1 VCQICE
7 VGRSELGAGVPLRFA
22 ATHATEPALRRA
34 APVNLEAVH
43 GAAAS
48 TMPKGVGIQG
58 RRTLIKG
65 GTILSMDERVGN
77 HAVGDVLLEGS
88 RIAEVAAR
96 IDAPD
101 AAIIDATGRIV
112 APGFID
118 AHSHQFE
125 TALRSF
131 LADGILINDGR
142 PESAH
147 NYYESILQKLSMGY
161 RPQDVHINEL
171 FSGIAQIDAGVTTVM
186 DISQIHHSPEHS
198 DAAIEGLRA
207 AGRRAVF
214 GYFEGWG
221 EKAKYPGDAKRIRAQ
236 HFASSDQLLTMFM
249 GGEIYLPGY
258 DEAWKVG
265 RELGLPIALHVVGT
279 FGMQPTFD
287 ELAKAG
293 KFGPD
298 CFFIHMTGMSEI
310 GWKAA
315 ADAGVHVTL
324 AVPIEMQM
332 RHGTPPIQ
340 KALDLG
346 MSLSLSTDVECTM
359 TADMFTQMRGVMTLQ
374 RMFANDLALQGKE
387 FPKLM
392 SVWDALSL
400 ATMGGAKGLKLES
413 KAGSLTPGK
422 EADIILLDATA
433 LNVTPLNHAPGAVV
447 TLMER
452 SNVSTVL
459 CAGQIKKWR
468 GAIIGY
474 DIPKLRAELEASRDY
489 VFAAAG
495 IERDLFRA

>member
-1 VCQICE
+1 MCQICE
-7 VGRSELGAGVPLRFA
+7 IAASELGGGAAPRFA
-22 ATHATEPALRRA
+22 AESTSSPDVRRAIAVNVEAAHGA
-34 APVNLEAVH
+34 APVP
-43 GAAAS
+43 
-48 TMPKGVGIQG
+48 MPEGVGVQG

-65 GTILSMDERVGN
+65 GTVLSMDGRVGN
-77 HAVGDVLLEGS
+77 QVGDVLLEGPK
-88 RIAEVAAR
+88 IVEVAAR

-101 AAIIDATGRIV
+101 AAVIDASGHIV
-112 APGFID
+112 MPGFID

-147 NYYESILQKLSMGY
+147 NYYESVLQKLSMGY
-161 RPQDVHINEL
+161 RPQDVYINEL
-171 FSGIAQIDAGVTTVM
+171 FAGVAQIDAGVTAVM

-221 EKAKYPGDAKRIRAQ
+221 EKTKYPGDAKRIREQ

-258 DEAWKVG
+258 EEAWKVG
-265 RELGLPIALHVVGT
+265 RDLGLPIALHVVAT

-287 ELAKAG
+287 ELAKTG

-315 ADAGVHVTL
+315 ADAGAHVTL
-324 AVPIEMQM
+324 AVPIEMHM

-374 RMFANDLALQGKE
+374 RMFANELALQGKE

-392 SVWDALSL
+392 SVWDALNL
-400 ATMGGAKGLKLES
+400 ATMGGARGLKIEA

-422 EADIILLDATA
+422 DADIILLDATA

-459 CAGQIKKWR
+459 CGGQIKKWR

-495 IERDLFRA
+495 IERELFRA

>member
-1 VCQICE
+1 MCQVCD
-7 VGRSELGAGVPLRFA
+7 VVASGAGGVQRFA
-22 ATHATEPALRRA
+22 AYASETGSRQA
-34 APVNLEAVH
+34 AAANLEAAH
-43 GAAAS
+43 GATAYA
-48 TMPKGVGIQG
+48 MPEGVGVKG

-65 GTILSMDERVGN
+65 GTVLSMDERVGN
-77 HAVGDVLLEGS
+77 HAVGDVLIDGS
-88 RIAEVAAR
+88 TIVEIAAS

-101 AAIIDATGRIV
+101 AAVIDASGHIV
-112 APGFID
+112 MPGFID
-118 AHSHQFE
+118 AHHHQFE

-147 NYYESILQKLSMGY
+147 NYYESILQKLSMVY
-161 RPQDVHINEL
+161 RPQDVYINEL
-171 FSGIAQIDAGVTTVM
+171 FGGVAQIDAGVTAVM

-221 EKAKYPGDAKRIRAQ
+221 DKAKYPADARRIREQ
-236 HFASSDQLLTMFM
+236 HFSSSDQLLSMFM

-258 DEAWKVG
+258 ENAWKTG
-265 RELGLPIALHVVGT
+265 RELDLPIALHVVGT

-287 ELAKAG
+287 ALATAG
-293 KFGPD
+293 QFGPD
-298 CFFIHMTGMSEI
+298 CFFIHMTGMSDMA
-310 GWKAA
+310 WKAA
-315 ADAGVHVTL
+315 ADAGAHVTF

-346 MSLSLSTDVECTM
+346 MSMSLSSDVECTM

-374 RMFANDLALQGKE
+374 RMLANERALKGE
-387 FPKLM
+387 DYPKLM
-392 SVWDALSL
+392 SVWDALGL
-400 ATMGGAKGLKLES
+400 ATMGGARGLRID
-413 KAGSLTPGK
+413 ARTGSLTPGK

-433 LNVTPLNHAPGAVV
+433 LNVAPLNHAPGAVV
-447 TLMER
+447 TLMDR
-452 SNVSTVL
+452 SNVSTVF

-468 GAIIGY
+468 GGMVGY
-474 DIPKLRAELEASRDY
+474 DVAKLRSELEASRDY

-495 IERDLFRA
+495 IERELFRA